1 MITLGQKS
9 KTLACGARSLRLLWN
24 FTDLRL
30 RFSWRGYKHKP
41 YLYPREPSHSPELI
55 VQFAFCLVLFIF
67 AAYPDWAEQIAG
79 LVPRRGQVRGI
90 VWCQPPP
97 PRVTSVCPDQLDMG
111 KLSVTVLANYY
122 KQWPPCQCQVSAL
135 ISCDKSD
142 MGTVL
147 FLTLCIK
154 SKSAEICTAGYKLRR
169 SECCNGVTQGRCIW
183 AGHPDLT
190 LCWAQKF

>member
-1 MITLGQKS
+1 MGRGAYGSYETSQTCVSDFLGGVININHTFTPVSPATLL
-9 KTLACGARSLRLLWN
+9 TSLCCLHFVLL
-24 FTDLRL
+24 
-30 RFSWRGYKHKP
+30 
-41 YLYPREPSHSPELI
+41 
-55 VQFAFCLVLFIF
+55 IF
-67 AAYPDWAEQIAG
+67 AAYPDWAGQMTG
-79 LVPRRGQVRGI
+79 LMPRRGQVRGI
-90 VWCQPPP
+90 VWCHPPL

-135 ISCDKSD
+135 ISCDMSD

-147 FLTLCIK
+147 FLTFCIE